1 MMLVLVFVLTAQ
13 VYDVMGL
20 FEVDGKET
28 SSKQTFSKDV
38 FRLEISGPDE
48 DHLSVIDVPGIFK
61 NTTPGLTSKE
71 DIEIVR
77 DMVLGYMQ
85 NPRSIM
91 LAVIPA
97 NVDIATQEILEMA
110 RELDPA
116 GNRTLGV
123 LTKPDLVDKGAEG
136 KAMELVGGKESGL
149 KLGWS
154 IVRNPG
160 KQQLLESNTD
170 RDNAEV
176 RFFRDE
182 SPWNNLDK
190 DKVGIPAL
198 RTRLQEIQTAH
209 IRREFPKVITFVLV
223 QSLSL
228 IGFLAFPVGEI
239 RGQ

>member
-1 MMLVLVFVLTAQ
+1 MPTTLDRFYAYCT
-13 VYDVMGL
+13 VYEVMGL
-20 FEVDGKET
+20 SGADGKES

-71 DIEIVR
+71 DIGIVR

-91 LAVIPA
+91 LTVVPA
-97 NVDIATQEILEMA
+97 NVDITTQEILEMA
-110 RELDPA
+110 RELDPE

-123 LTKPDLVDKGAEG
+123 LTKPDLVDKGAETE
-136 KAMELVGGKESGL
+136 AMELVDGKKSGL

-160 KQQLLESNTD
+160 QQQLLESNTD
-170 RDNAEV
+170 RDNTEV

-182 SPWNNLDK
+182 GPWNNLDK
-190 DKVGIPAL
+190 DKVGIGAL

-209 IRREFPKVITFVLV
+209 IRREFPKVMTFCSVKVPFQLT
-223 QSLSL
+223 
-228 IGFLAFPVGEI
+228 FC
-239 RGQ
+239 R